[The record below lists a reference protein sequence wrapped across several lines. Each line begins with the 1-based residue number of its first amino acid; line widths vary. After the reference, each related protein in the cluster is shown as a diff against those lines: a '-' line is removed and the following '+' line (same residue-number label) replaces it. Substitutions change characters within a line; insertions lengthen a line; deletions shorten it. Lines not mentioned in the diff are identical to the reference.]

1 LIITKL
7 SQTDE
12 IKYNPRLERALVFF
26 LASNSARK
34 GIFDLELGHNPLLK
48 HEVTLIWWLINK
60 FLK

>member
-1 LIITKL
+1 M
-7 SQTDE
+7 
-12 IKYNPRLERALVFF
+12 ALVFF